1 MATNRRV
8 ARSPAPRSG
17 RPRNAAGDQ
26 RERLLD
32 AAAELFAQRG
42 IAATPLAAIARSAK
56 VTPAMLHYYFG
67 TREQLFDALAEER
80 LVPLT
85 ASIGAQLAKAG
96 REPRTVIRAV
106 VVAIFDTIA
115 ANPWLPPLWVHEVL
129 REGGLLRER
138 LLTRVAVTIA
148 PPLKDFFVAAQ
159 KRGALSRDLDPRL
172 LVVSLIGL
180 TVFPFAAAP
189 IWRRLFA
196 ADDITADDML
206 RHTLALLDH
215 GLGGA
220 NAPRK

>member
-1 MATNRRV
+1 MATNRRI

-67 TREQLFDALAEER
+67 TREQLLDALLEER

-85 ASIGAQLAKAG
+85 TSVGAQLAASGKD
-96 REPRTVIRAV
+96 PRVLIRGV
-106 VVAIFDTIA
+106 VGAIFATIA

-138 LLTRVAVTIA
+138 LLSRVAVRVA
-148 PPLKDFFVAAQ
+148 PPLKDFFAAAQ
-159 KRGALSRDLDPRL
+159 RRGALSRDLDPRL

-180 TVFPFAAAP
+180 AVFPFAAAP
-189 IWRRLFA
+189 IWKRLFA

-206 RHTLALLDH
+206 KHTLALLEH